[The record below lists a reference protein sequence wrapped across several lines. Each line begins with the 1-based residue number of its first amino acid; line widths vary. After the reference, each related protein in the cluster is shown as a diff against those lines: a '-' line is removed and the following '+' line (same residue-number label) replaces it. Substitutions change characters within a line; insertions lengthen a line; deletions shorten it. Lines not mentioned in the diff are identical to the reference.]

1 MKLDAII
8 AVWGKELL
16 ETVRDR
22 RALFTMI
29 VLPTVLIPLLVM
41 GAGVVASKVIGKA
54 RQEVSSVLV
63 IGGEQAPA
71 AVAALKGNPK
81 FAVSTATSDWRRRVA
96 DKQARVVVE
105 FPEGFESRLVSGGN
119 SEVVLY
125 HYEGELRSGFTLG
138 EVRRVLQE
146 YREKLVGGRLAGR
159 GIDTAFIKPF
169 EIGAKNV
176 APPEKVG
183 GNAIGGVIP
192 YMFILF
198 CFTGALYPAM
208 DLTAGEKERGTLETV
223 LCSPVGRLELVLGK
237 FLTVLT
243 AALVTVVCSVASMGG
258 SMFGASRL
266 FVSHAAAGAANAAQS
281 APLFAIDPLG
291 VVMMVLLSLP
301 MAALFSALLLAL
313 SLNARSIKEAQSTTS
328 PLIVLIILPAM
339 MGMLPGVELS
349 WTLACVPILNLA
361 LASKELLSG
370 VWHWGYIA
378 LIFTSTC
385 LYAAAALAFC
395 VRQFNREAVLFRS

>member
-1 MKLDAII
+1 
-8 AVWGKELL
+8 VE
-16 ETVRDR
+16 
-22 RALFTMI
+22 
-29 VLPTVLIPLLVM
+29 
-41 GAGVVASKVIGKA
+41 
-54 RQEVSSVLV
+54 
-63 IGGEQAPA
+63 
-71 AVAALKGNPK
+71 
-81 FAVSTATSDWRRRVA
+81 
-96 DKQARVVVE
+96 DKQARIVVE
-105 FPEGFESRLVSGGN
+105 FPEGFESRLAGGG
-119 SEVVLY
+119 SSDVTLY
-125 HYEGELRSGFTLG
+125 HYEGELRSGFAVG

-146 YREKLVGGRLAGR
+146 YRERLVGGRLNAR
-159 GIDTAFIKPF
+159 GIDSSFIKPF
-169 EIGAKNV
+169 EIGTKNV

-223 LCSPVGRLELVLGK
+223 LCSPVGRLDLVLGK

-243 AALVTVVCSVASMGG
+243 AALVTVVCSVASMGF
-258 SMFGASRL
+258 SIFGAGRL
-266 FVSHAAAGAANAAQS
+266 FVHQAAGAAAAAQT
-281 APLFAIDPLG
+281 PLFAIDPRG
-291 VVMMVLLSLP
+291 VIVMVLLSLP
-301 MAALFSALLLAL
+301 MAAFFSALLLAL

-339 MGMLPGVELS
+339 MGMLPGVELN

-370 VWHWGYIA
+370 VWHWGYIG
-378 LIFTSTC
+378 LIFGSTC
-385 LYAAAALAFC
+385 LYAAAALGFC

>member
-22 RALFTMI
+22 RALFTML

-41 GAGVVASKVIGKA
+41 GAGLVASKVIGKA
-54 RQEVSSVLV
+54 REEVSSVLV

-71 AVAALKGNPK
+71 AVAALRANPK
-81 FAVSTATSDWRRRVA
+81 FAVSVATPDWRRRIE

-105 FPEGFESRLVSGGN
+105 FPEGFETRLLAGGN

-138 EVRRVLQE
+138 EVRRILQD
-146 YREKLVGGRLAGR
+146 YREKLVGGRLADR

-169 EIGAKNV
+169 EIGARNV

-243 AALVTVVCSVASMGG
+243 AALVTVVCSVASMSG

-266 FVSHAAAGAANAAQS
+266 FVGQVAAGAAHAAQS
-281 APLFAIDPLG
+281 APLFAIDPRG
-291 VVMMVLLSLP
+291 VVVMVLLSLP
-301 MAALFSALLLAL
+301 MAAFFSALLLAL

-349 WTLACVPILNLA
+349 WKLACVPILNLA